1 MGVNRKPPFEPPD
14 DDDDP
19 DDEEEEEGKVDMRRD
34 RGVGRLDDEAR
45 RSNVCLKGDIRDLNV
60 AMLANQAIMRSAWGL
75 FFYIVSKRAWLS
87 LLERSVELND
97 VICSLRSAR
106 LGLLARGTGG
116 RFGFAGPA

>member
-34 RGVGRLDDEAR
+34 RGVDDEAR

-60 AMLANQAIMRSAWGL
+60 AMLAKQAIMRSAWGW
-75 FFYIVSKRAWLS
+75 FCYIAFTMAWLS
-87 LLERSVELND
+87 LIR
-97 VICSLRSAR
+97 
-106 LGLLARGTGG
+106 
-116 RFGFAGPA
+116 